1 MNYFLR
7 MGALL
12 AAAFLALAAAR
23 AQPPASYPVTEGDY
37 VARDFKFKSGEQL
50 PELRL
55 HYRTLGKLARDAQ
68 GRPTNAVLI
77 LHGTGGSSQQFLRPQ
92 FAGELFGPGQLL
104 DINRYFIILP
114 DGVGHG
120 KS

>member
-1 MNYFLR
+1 MNHYLR
-7 MGALL
+7 LGSVL
-12 AAAFLALAAAR
+12 AAAFIAIGAAR
-23 AQPPASYPVTEGDY
+23 AQATASYAGAEGDY

-104 DINRYFIILP
+104 
-114 DGVGHG
+114 
-120 KS
+120 